1 MVCFFL
7 CNFPFFLPSSFHST
21 PPNTWLGNLLTRPD
35 TPRFLLSL
43 KGEGK
48 GLQVRQRLGWKSL
61 LSMQEGGHQKG
72 AIRCVTSLVQ
82 ASLGRAPPLSKSTW
96 TSGGRVSCSQ
106 VYAPFPEQTWP
117 LDRPAL
123 LRSFPWGPF
132 AAGDGLFQ
140 ERIKSSSLWPSPV
153 SSCPL
158 LPSPE
163 PGLPHWH
170 RALKAIVPALL
181 TVKDT
186 AQEMQRCPV
195 HVPR

>member
-82 ASLGRAPPLSKSTW
+82 ASLGRAPLLSKATW
-96 TSGGRVSCSQ
+96 TPGGARVLQ
-106 VYAPFPEQTWP
+106 
-117 LDRPAL
+117 
-123 LRSFPWGPF
+123 
-132 AAGDGLFQ
+132 
-140 ERIKSSSLWPSPV
+140 
-153 SSCPL
+153 
-158 LPSPE
+158 
-163 PGLPHWH
+163 PGL
-170 RALKAIVPALL
+170 
-181 TVKDT
+181 
-186 AQEMQRCPV
+186 CPIS
-195 HVPR
+195 

>member
-1 MVCFFL
+1 MGCHFL
-7 CNFPFFLPSSFHST
+7 LQGIFPTQVSCIA
-21 PPNTWLGNLLTRPD
+21 GRC
-35 TPRFLLSL
+35 FLLSL

-82 ASLGRAPPLSKSTW
+82 ASLGRAPLLSKATW
-96 TSGGRVSCSQ
+96 MPGGRVSCSQ